1 MGKNLHVC
9 KRVEDYGNTSV
20 FSYTYNDF
28 ADLLCKY
35 GCDVHYDNEG
45 ENLDRFECDKQD
57 FIDALDKF
65 KAMLNA
71 DVNKEDMA
79 EFEAL
84 GGLSM
89 VITNMEAYLN
99 ECDPDSNDMV
109 FVAW

>member
-1 MGKNLHVC
+1 MIKKLHVC
-9 KRVEDYGNTSV
+9 TRVEYYGNTSV
-20 FSYTYNDF
+20 FNYTYNDF

-57 FIDALDKF
+57 FISVLDKF
-65 KAMLNA
+65 KAMLNE
-71 DVNKEDMA
+71 DVNKENMA
-79 EFEAL
+79 EFEEL

-89 VITNMEAYLN
+89 VVTIMEAYLN
-99 ECDPDSNDMV
+99 ECDPNSNDMV